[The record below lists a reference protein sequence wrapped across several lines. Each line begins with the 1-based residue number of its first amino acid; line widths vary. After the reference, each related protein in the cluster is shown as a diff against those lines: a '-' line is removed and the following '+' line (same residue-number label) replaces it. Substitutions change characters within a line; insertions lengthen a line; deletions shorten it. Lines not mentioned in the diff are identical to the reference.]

1 MATVYERFVK
11 LGLAHSNPILQL
23 AGEHIK
29 RLFSHVSFEKVSEQ
43 QGNKIYLVN
52 NYEER
57 ITSRIDFELLQWTKH
72 KPNPLEKYQLHQWWK
87 HYKGLPR

>member
-29 RLFSHVSFEKVSEQ
+29 RLFSYVPFVKVNEQ

-57 ITSRIDFELLQWTKH
+57 ITSRIDFELLQWTKR
-72 KPNPLEKYQLHQWWK
+72 KPSPRERFDTIQWWK